1 MSRLSDWTDGGD
13 FEDAD
18 LTAVVETAGVG
29 PVRKTISKMRKF
41 VGVAPGRDFSADTSL
56 TLDDIG
62 AVLIHPSADT
72 TARVVTVPA
81 NASVAFPV
89 RTVITITNLN
99 GAGVVTIAIT
109 SDTMRLS
116 GPGTTGSRTLADN
129 GVATLIKVAATEWI
143 IFGSELT

>member
-41 VGVAPGRDFSADTSL
+41 VGVAPGRDFSTNTSL

-81 NASVAFPV
+81 NATVAFPV

>member
-29 PVRKTISKMRKF
+29 PVRKTISKMWKF